1 MTDQTGGRHLPGGSE
16 VVAFAARS
24 VLEKD
29 AMPGETEAETLG
41 LGRRPRAS
49 EAKPPPPRRRSSSGR
64 KRRDRKSWA
73 LLRKLMQSLGD
84 QLRLPSGQAHAHW

>member
-1 MTDQTGGRHLPGGSE
+1 MNDQTGGRHLPGGSE

-49 EAKPPPPRRRSSSGR
+49 EAKPPPPEDAPPQGESAETANPGR
-64 KRRDRKSWA
+64 CY
-73 LLRKLMQSLGD
+73 GN
-84 QLRLPSGQAHAHW
+84 